1 MDNKLIFHDSDT
13 LICFLEID
21 EIEFLK
27 KLFTNIIIPEA
38 VLMELNVN
46 NAPVNVRDNLNDLIS
61 DNFVEV
67 REVEFASGEYIK
79 NKCISEGY
87 WTNGRP
93 IGRGE
98 SAVLAFAIENEGIV
112 ASNNLSDVCEIC
124 EEYGIPILTA
134 SLMLAFAYELKIYT
148 KSEINAFWCR
158 ILQETYQILPKQTF
172 DEYYSELFEE
182 DCNVLLKNYD
192 FKKHY
197 TVSKK

>member
-1 MDNKLIFHDSDT
+1 MKNKLIFHDSDA

-27 KLFTNIIIPEA
+27 NMFSKVIIPEA
-38 VLMELNVN
+38 VFVELNVN
-46 NAPVNVRDNLNDLIS
+46 NAPVNVKNNLKDLIS
-61 DNFVEV
+61 ENFVEV
-67 REVEFASGEYIK
+67 REVEFASGEYVK

-87 WTNGRP
+87 WTDGRP

-112 ASNNLSDVCEIC
+112 ASNNLSDVFEIC
-124 EEYGIPILTA
+124 DRYEIPILTA
-134 SLMLAFAYELKIYT
+134 SLMLAFAFELGIYT
-148 KSEINAFWCR
+148 KSEINCIWNR

-172 DEYYSELFEE
+172 DEYYIELFED
-182 DCNVLLKNYD
+182 DCNELLKSYD

-197 TVSKK
+197 INSKK

>member
-79 NKCISEGY
+79 NKCICEGY

-112 ASNNLSDVCEIC
+112 ASNNLSDVFEIC

-172 DEYYSELFEE
+172 DEYYTELFEK

>member
-79 NKCISEGY
+79 NKCICGGY

-112 ASNNLSDVCEIC
+112 ASNNLSDVFEIC

>member
-112 ASNNLSDVCEIC
+112 ASNNLSDVFEIC

-148 KSEINAFWCR
+148 KSEINAIWCR